1 MKDLRPFEIEIQTL
15 KFKRHEYE
23 YDIDASFFTHFER
36 SPVEKGKFKVKLTLD
51 KSETMLQLKFHI
63 QGVAELA
70 CDRTSELFDYP
81 IDVTNR
87 LILKFGEADEEL
99 SDEIEIIS
107 RGTQHI
113 NVAQYIYE
121 FIGLAVPMKKIHP
134 RLADEQY
141 EENEEGILVY
151 RSAGEES
158 EAEGDDST
166 DDGDDVD
173 PRWQILKNLPK
184 N

>member
-1 MKDLRPFEIEIQTL
+1 MKDLKPFDIEIQTL
-15 KFKRHEYE
+15 KLKRHEYE
-23 YDIDASFFTHFER
+23 YDIEDSFFTHFER

-63 QGVAELA
+63 SGVAELA

-87 LILKFGEADEEL
+87 IILKFGEENEEL

-134 RLADEQY
+134 RLAAEQY
-141 EENEEGILVY
+141 EETEEGILVY
-151 RSAGEES
+151 RSAGEGGD
-158 EAEGDDST
+158 AEGDD
-166 DDGDDVD
+166 DREDGDVD

>member
-1 MKDLRPFEIEIQTL
+1 MKDLRPFDIEIQTL
-15 KFKRHEYE
+15 KFKRHEFE

-36 SPVEKGKFKVKLTLD
+36 SPVENGTFKVKLTLD

-63 QGVAELA
+63 KGAAEFA
-70 CDRTSELFDYP
+70 CDRTSELFDHP

-107 RGTQHI
+107 RGTQHV

-151 RSAGEES
+151 RSAGEED
-158 EAEGDDST
+158 AEGDDEG
-166 DDGDDVD
+166 DDDEGDVD

>member
-1 MKDLRPFEIEIQTL
+1 
-15 KFKRHEYE
+15 
-23 YDIDASFFTHFER
+23 
-36 SPVEKGKFKVKLTLD
+36 
-51 KSETMLQLKFHI
+51 MLQLKFHI
-63 QGVAELA
+63 QGAVELA
-70 CDRTSELFDYP
+70 CDRTSEPFDYP
-81 IDVTNR
+81 LDVTNR

-134 RLADEQY
+134 RLSGEQY

-151 RSAGEES
+151 RSAGEEGG
-158 EAEGDDST
+158 AEGDDNT
-166 DDGDDVD
+166 DDDDVD

>member
-1 MKDLRPFEIEIQTL
+1 MKDLKPFDIEIQTL
-15 KFKRHEYE
+15 KPKRYEYE

-36 SPVEKGKFKVKLTLD
+36 SLVEKGKFKVKLTLD
-51 KSETMLQLKFHI
+51 KSETMLQLKFDI
-63 QGVAELA
+63 KGVAELA

-87 LILKFGEADEEL
+87 LILKYGEENEEL

-134 RLADEQY
+134 RLAAEEY

-151 RSAGEES
+151 RSAGDAGDAEED
-158 EAEGDDST
+158 DDS
-166 DDGDDVD
+166 DDVD

>member
-1 MKDLRPFEIEIQTL
+1 MKDLRPFDIEIQTL
-15 KFKRHEYE
+15 KFKRYEFE

-36 SPVEKGKFKVKLTLD
+36 SPVENGTFKVKLTLD

-63 QGVAELA
+63 QGVAEFA
-70 CDRTSELFDYP
+70 CDRTSELFDHP

-87 LILKFGEADEEL
+87 LILKFGEENEEL

-107 RGTQHI
+107 RGTQHV

-151 RSAGEES
+151 RSAGEEG
-158 EAEGDDST
+158 ADGDDGS
-166 DDGDDVD
+166 DDDEGDVD

>member
-1 MKDLRPFEIEIQTL
+1 MKDLRSFDIEISTL
-15 KFKRHEYE
+15 KPKRYEYE
-23 YDIDASFFTHFER
+23 FDIDASFFNFFER
-36 SPVEKGKFKVKLTLD
+36 SPVQNGKFKVMMTLD
-51 KSETMLQLKFHI
+51 KSETMIQLKFHI
-63 QGVAELA
+63 TGSAELA

-87 LILKFGEADEEL
+87 LILKFGEENEEL

-107 RGTQHI
+107 RGAQQI

-121 FIGLAVPMKKIHP
+121 FIGLAIPMKKIHP
-134 RLADEQY
+134 RLAGEKY

-151 RSAGEES
+151 RSLSDSDSEE
-158 EAEGDDST
+158 T
-166 DDGDDVD
+166 DDDPDSGEDVD

>member
-1 MKDLRPFEIEIQTL
+1 MKDLRPFDIEIQTL
-15 KFKRHEYE
+15 KSKRYEFEYN
-23 YDIDASFFTHFER
+23 IDAPFFTHFER
-36 SPVEKGKFKVKLTLD
+36 SPVANGRFKVKLTLD
-51 KSETMLQLKFHI
+51 KSETMIQLKFGI

-87 LILKFGEADEEL
+87 IILKFGEENEEL

-134 RLADEQY
+134 RLAGEKY

-151 RSAGEES
+151 RSAGEEGG
-158 EAEGDDST
+158 AEGDDSPES
-166 DDGDDVD
+166 DEVD

>member
-1 MKDLRPFEIEIQTL
+1 MKDLRPFDIEIQTL
-15 KFKRHEYE
+15 KLKRHEYE
-23 YDIDASFFTHFER
+23 YDIEDSFFTHFER

-63 QGVAELA
+63 SGVAELA
-70 CDRTSELFDYP
+70 CDRTSEFFDYP

-87 LILKFGEADEEL
+87 LILKFGEENEEL

-107 RGTQHI
+107 RGTHQI

-134 RLADEQY
+134 RLAAEQY
-141 EENEEGILVY
+141 EETEEGILVY
-151 RSAGEES
+151 RSAGETDG
-158 EAEGDDST
+158 AEGDDESE
-166 DDGDDVD
+166 GDDVD

>member
-1 MKDLRPFEIEIQTL
+1 MKDLKPFDIEIQTL
-15 KFKRHEYE
+15 KLKRHEYE
-23 YDIDASFFTHFER
+23 YDIEDSFFTHFER

-63 QGVAELA
+63 SGVAELA

-87 LILKFGEADEEL
+87 IILKFGEENEEL

-134 RLADEQY
+134 RLAAEQY
-141 EENEEGILVY
+141 EETEEGILVY
-151 RSAGEES
+151 RSVGEGGD
-158 EAEGDDST
+158 AEGDD
-166 DDGDDVD
+166 DQEDGDVD